1 MTIQEL
7 KDEMAQDMLEEAKR
21 DADYEHRMRTDW
33 EFALDQVEKPDC
45 PIERAVT
52 TLKEVVRLLNEYD
65 WNISIDEILD
75 SY

>member
-33 EFALDQVEKPDC
+33 EFALEQINGRSLRLE
-45 PIERAVT
+45 EAAE
-52 TLKEVVRLLNEYD
+52 TLKYAIKQLEEYD
-65 WNISIDEILD
+65 WIIGVNEIID